1 MKLIPPPAVVPM
13 GVLFTLDVLPTDS
26 DTHEEGMRCSRVME
40 KQLQT
45 HMCGHGVLHPSI
57 LPSVWCDQ
65 KPFCRAMVYSKT
77 LQGGGLLFQNHWCLP
92 IHSSVCFEALL
103 GEWWTCSIPKQQ
115 GVNSNI
121 LRIKYNSLGG
131 RAGPSLEPLGSL

>member
-1 MKLIPPPAVVPM
+1 
-13 GVLFTLDVLPTDS
+13 
-26 DTHEEGMRCSRVME
+26 
-40 KQLQT
+40 
-45 HMCGHGVLHPSI
+45 MCGHGVLHPSV
-57 LPSVWCDQ
+57 LPVCGVTRN
-65 KPFCRAMVYSKT
+65 PFAELWFTPKT